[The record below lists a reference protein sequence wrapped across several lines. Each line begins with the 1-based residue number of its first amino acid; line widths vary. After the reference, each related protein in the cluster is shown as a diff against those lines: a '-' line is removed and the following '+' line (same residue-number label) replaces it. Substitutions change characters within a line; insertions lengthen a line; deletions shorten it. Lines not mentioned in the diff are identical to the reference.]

1 MQTPFETISDS
12 IKQLSLDNLNEH
24 MNNYNIDVDFQINLQ
39 DIINRH
45 FCTSMKKTQQIFR
58 ESNKKNNFTLTSF
71 NEYINILVTSFNEY
85 INMNHVCNEDYSLYH
100 SFHKLL
106 LHINNHLTHINT
118 NYIIDTAM
126 NNIHRFILHDNI
138 IFA

>member
-58 ESNKKNNFTLTSF
+58 ENNKKRLEKKGFF
-71 NEYINILVTSFNEY
+71 NYKY
-85 INMNHVCNEDYSLYH
+85 
-100 SFHKLL
+100 
-106 LHINNHLTHINT
+106 
-118 NYIIDTAM
+118 NYKYKI
-126 NNIHRFILHDNI
+126 
-138 IFA
+138 